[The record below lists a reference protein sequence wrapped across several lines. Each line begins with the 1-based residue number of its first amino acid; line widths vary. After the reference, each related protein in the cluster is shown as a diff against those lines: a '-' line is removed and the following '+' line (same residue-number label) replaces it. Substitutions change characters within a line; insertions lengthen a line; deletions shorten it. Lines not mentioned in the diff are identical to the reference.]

1 MALLHEVNACL
12 LALLSSMVTCMCS
25 SHSANKAQ
33 TKQRHH
39 HNAAHLAYMPSP
51 CSHNA
56 LTVRSQCPY
65 NALAM
70 PSQCPHHAVT
80 AASQCPHCAFTTH
93 SQRIHNA
100 LTMPSLCPHNGPP
113 LMPSPCPQCA
123 LTMGPPQCPHSG
135 PTMLQISTCNDLTSS
150 SCELTADGVGAVQ
163 GFTQLS
169 DTSYQI
175 DVQVRDPALCL

>member
-1 MALLHEVNACL
+1 MHVCWPYCQAWSHACVPL
-12 LALLSSMVTCMCS
+12 TVQTRHKQSRGTTTMQLTLVTCPPHALTMPSLCV
-25 SHSANKAQ
+25 HSAL
-33 TKQRHH
+33 TT
-39 HNAAHLAYMPSP
+39 PSP
-51 CSHNA
+51 CPHNA
-56 LTVRSQCPY
+56 LTTLSLRPHS
-65 NALAM
+65 ALTV
-70 PSQCPHHAVT
+70 P
-80 AASQCPHCAFTTH
+80 

-100 LTMPSLCPHNGPP
+100 LTMPSPCPHNGPP
-113 LMPSPCPQCA
+113 LVPSPCPQCA

-150 SCELTADGVGAVQ
+150 SCEVTADGVGAVQ